1 MAKNNG
7 NSNQSIIQDFWSLIE
22 YSFDDIKN
30 VETKNIR
37 WGFFIEQGINI
48 FVAKAG
54 EGKTLL
60 LYALALQYLKE
71 GKKVYYVDFDNP
83 VDLPKD
89 RNLPEVIEKLGVEDL
104 LVYINTNHYLRYL
117 EKRNKGSV
125 GKFLKE
131 LFEAVDNNSVV
142 FLDSIQNFIDTN
154 DQKQTTA
161 FMNMLRKYSNLK
173 GLTFAGIHHIAR
185 TTGKTKG
192 HTQIE
197 DMADSVYMVKAFKD
211 GSLIEK
217 WGLSVAKQRYRTSSE
232 LTVILKDD
240 FEIEID
246 DVAILDET
254 ILTIL
259 RVAVS
264 VIRKSDKDLIQK
276 ELKEKI
282 KEKLPSVGITKIDNV
297 IKEYTQKGLF
307 ETIRGGATNKLF
319 YKVNEDSPY
328 LSLLFNND
336 ISEVKKELL
345 DIVKELEELPE
356 EIEITDDTG
365 SIRIFKAPEAIKNHI
380 WKMKD
385 EEAKLILDKLKG
397 NTVNSELNSDL
408 ETLVDSEDNDDYIPF

>member
-1 MAKNNG
+1 MDNNNG
-7 NSNQSIIQDFWSLIE
+7 NSNQSTIQDFWSLIE

-37 WGFFIEQGINI
+37 WGFFVEQGINI

-60 LYALALQYLKE
+60 LYTLAIQYLKE
-71 GKKVYYVDFDNP
+71 SKKVYYVDFDNP

-131 LFEAVDNNSVV
+131 LFEAVDNNSVI

-211 GSLIEK
+211 MSLIEK
-217 WGLSVAKQRYRTSSE
+217 WGLSVAKQRYRTSPE
-232 LTVILKDD
+232 LTIILKDD

-246 DVAILDET
+246 DVAILDESV
-254 ILTIL
+254 LAIL
-259 RVAVS
+259 RIAVS
-264 VIRKSDKDLIQK
+264 VIRKSAKDLIQK
-276 ELKEKI
+276 ELKDKI
-282 KEKLPSVGITKIDNV
+282 KEKLPSEGINKIDN
-297 IKEYTQKGLF
+297 ILKEYTQKGLF
-307 ETIRGGATNKLF
+307 RTIRGGATNKII
-319 YKVNEDSPY
+319 YRINEESPY
-328 LSLLFNND
+328 LSLLFDND
-336 ISEVKKELL
+336 LSEVKKELL
-345 DIVKELEELPE
+345 NTLNEIDDLEED
-356 EIEITDDTG
+356 IEITDNTG
-365 SIRIFKAPEAIKNHI
+365 SIIVFRTKEAIKSVI
-380 WKMKD
+380 WRLTD
-385 EEAKLILDKLKG
+385 EQANEILIKIS
-397 NTVNSELNSDL
+397 NQINYIDL
-408 ETLVDSEDNDDYIPF
+408 

>member
-1 MAKNNG
+1 MDNNNG
-7 NSNQSIIQDFWSLIE
+7 NSNQSIVQDFWSLIE

-37 WGFFIEQGINI
+37 WGFFVEQGVNI

-60 LYALALQYLKE
+60 LYTIALQYLRE

-89 RNLPEVIEKLGVEDL
+89 RDFPDIVEKLGVEDL

-125 GKFLKE
+125 GRFLKE
-131 LFEAVDNNSVV
+131 LFEAVDNNSAI

-211 GSLIEK
+211 GALIEK

-232 LTVILKDD
+232 LTIILKDD
-240 FEIEID
+240 FEMEID

-307 ETIRGGATNKLF
+307 KTIRGGATNKLI
-319 YKVNEDSPY
+319 YKINEESPY
-328 LSLLFNND
+328 LSLLFDND
-336 ISEVKKELL
+336 LSEIKKELL
-345 DIVKELEELPE
+345 NILKELEELPE
-356 EIEITDDTG
+356 EIEIKDDTG
-365 SIRIFKAPEAIKNHI
+365 SIRIFKTPEAIKNHI

-385 EEAKLILDKLKG
+385 EEAKLILDKLKS
-397 NTVNSELNSDL
+397 NTVDDELDDDL
-408 ETLVDSEDNDDYIPF
+408 EALLDNEDDDGYIPF

>member
-1 MAKNNG
+1 MDNNNG
-7 NSNQSIIQDFWSLIE
+7 NSNQSTIQDFWSLIE

-37 WGFFIEQGINI
+37 WGFFVEQGINI

-60 LYALALQYLKE
+60 LYTLAIQYLKE
-71 GKKVYYVDFDNP
+71 SKKVYYVDFDNP

-131 LFEAVDNNSVV
+131 LFEAVDNNSVI

-211 GSLIEK
+211 MSLIEK
-217 WGLSVAKQRYRTSSE
+217 WGLSVAKQRYRTSPE
-232 LTVILKDD
+232 LTIILKDD

-246 DVAILDET
+246 DVAILDESV
-254 ILTIL
+254 LAIL
-259 RVAVS
+259 RIAVS

-276 ELKEKI
+276 ELKDKI
-282 KEKLPSVGITKIDNV
+282 KEKLPSEGINKIDN
-297 IKEYTQKGLF
+297 ILKEYTQKGLF
-307 ETIRGGATNKLF
+307 RTIRGGATNKII
-319 YKVNEDSPY
+319 YRINEESPY
-328 LSLLFNND
+328 LSLLFDND
-336 ISEVKKELL
+336 LSEVKKELL
-345 DIVKELEELPE
+345 NTLNEIDDLEED
-356 EIEITDDTG
+356 IEITDNTG
-365 SIRIFKAPEAIKNHI
+365 SIIVFRTKEAIKSVI
-380 WKMKD
+380 WRLTD
-385 EEAKLILDKLKG
+385 EQANEILIKIS
-397 NTVNSELNSDL
+397 NQINYIDL
-408 ETLVDSEDNDDYIPF
+408 